1 MFTKSAAYYDA
12 IYAALKDYRNEAQ
25 SVAMLLKQVR
35 PSCRR
40 VLDVAC
46 GTGEHA
52 RYLNGAHGFD
62 VDGIDLE
69 PALLRIARGKHPR
82 GNYWQADMV
91 EFDLGRRY
99 DAVISLFSAIAYAG
113 TVPRLRQA
121 LACFRRHLAPGGVV
135 LVEPFLRPE
144 DIRAGKSSTLTV
156 DVGGVRVT
164 RSSHS
169 EVIDRLFRLHLDYQF
184 EGPSSVERAS
194 EVHDL
199 GLFTLDE
206 MLASFAAAGLAA
218 SYQSEGPSGRGLYV
232 AQVPLDAPAN
242 DRTP

>member
-25 SVAMLLKQVR
+25 SVASLLKQAR
-35 PSCRR
+35 PGCRR

-62 VDGIDLE
+62 IDGIDLD
-69 PALLRIARGKHPR
+69 PALLRIARGKHPH

-91 EFDLGRRY
+91 DFDLGRRY

-113 TVPRLRQA
+113 TLPRLRQT
-121 LACFRRHLAPGGVV
+121 LACFRRHLAPGGIV
-135 LVEPFLRPE
+135 LVEPFLVPE
-144 DIRAGKSSTLTV
+144 DIRLGKTNTLTV

-164 RSSHS
+164 RSSRS
-169 EVIDRLFRLHLDYQF
+169 EVIDRLFRLHLDYEF
-184 EGPSSVERAS
+184 EGPTSVEHAS

-199 GLFTLDE
+199 GLFSLEE
-206 MLASFAAAGLAA
+206 MLASFGAAGLDA
-218 SYQSEGPSGRGLYV
+218 SYQREGPSGRGLYI
-232 AQVPLDAPAN
+232 ATAANEPA
-242 DRTP
+242 RA